1 MDGTERTVVHST
13 GLVWPNGITLD
24 LSTQT
29 LYWIDG
35 GRSTERIE
43 SSNTDGSSRTVI
55 ADSIIYQPFGITVF
69 REMIYFIDRLTGI
82 NAVPKTGGTVQVI
95 YNNLCGNTMGIEIIA
110 QERQPAGNT
119 VLNLILRMEK
129 MLKNARFPG
138 KGRQ

>member
-1 MDGTERTVVHST
+1 MAKIEKASMDGTERTVVHST

-55 ADSIIYQPFGITVF
+55 ADSNIYQPFGITVF
-69 REMIYFIDRLTGI
+69 KEMIYFIDRLTGI
-82 NAVPKTGGTVQVI
+82 NTVPKTGGTVQVI
-95 YNNLCGNTMGIEIIA
+95 YDNLCGNTMGIEIIA
-110 QERQPAGNT
+110 EERQPAGNIS
-119 VLNLILRMEK
+119 VEIIEPSYR
-129 MLKNARFPG
+129 AG
-138 KGRQ
+138 